1 MEIPKTALATTMI
14 KTGFFGPLQATANGM
29 ANSDDIKNW
38 INQIRT
44 GRSFSAESILIQ
56 KSALNQTRITL
67 LDIACCTT
75 NFIIPKSLDD
85 IQKED
90 ILLHHVSINHRH

>member
-1 MEIPKTALATTMI
+1 
-14 KTGFFGPLQATANGM
+14 M

-38 INQIRT
+38 INEIRT

-56 KSALNQTRITL
+56 KNAMNQTRIIL

-75 NFIIPKSLDD
+75 NFIIPKRLDE
-85 IQKED
+85 IEKED
-90 ILLHHVSINHRH
+90 ILAHQVSINHRH